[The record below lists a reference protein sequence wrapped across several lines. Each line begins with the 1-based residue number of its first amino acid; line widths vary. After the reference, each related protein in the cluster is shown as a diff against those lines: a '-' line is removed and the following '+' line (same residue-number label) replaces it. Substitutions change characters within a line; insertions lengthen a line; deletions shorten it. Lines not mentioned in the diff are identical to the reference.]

1 MLPLRDRGV
10 QGKGKASRAGRPT
23 RPAQRTWEDIQSE
36 NDRMTYFMSRVT
48 SAQSP
53 ATSAQSPA
61 TSAVPPSS
69 DIHDEGAEP
78 TRPPGEISPALA
90 GAGGVASG
98 PGAARGVS
106 SGGGGRRRGTFTSG
120 DRNLPRTSEHLI
132 LQKITVKLALAL
144 TLTPALALALTLPLR
159 RWSSTST
166 PMRVPTWSARRGG
179 QLSEPKPQTPNPNPS
194 PKP

>member
-48 SAQSP
+48 SAQS
-53 ATSAQSPA
+53 AA

-120 DRNLPRTSEHLI
+120 DRNLPRSSEHLI

-144 TLTPALALALTLPLR
+144 TLTPALALALTLPLTLTR
-159 RWSSTST
+159 ALT
-166 PMRVPTWSARRGG
+166 
-179 QLSEPKPQTPNPNPS
+179 
-194 PKP
+194 

>member
-1 MLPLRDRGV
+1 
-10 QGKGKASRAGRPT
+10 
-23 RPAQRTWEDIQSE
+23 
-36 NDRMTYFMSRVT
+36 MTYFMSRVT

-53 ATSAQSPA
+53 ATSAQSVATSAQSAA
-61 TSAVPPSS
+61 TSAVPASS

-106 SGGGGRRRGTFTSG
+106 SGGGGSARTRERRGTFTSG

-132 LQKITVKLALAL
+132 LQKYMVKLALAL
-144 TLTPALALALTLPLR
+144 TLTPTLALALALALTLTLTR
-159 RWSSTST
+159 ALT
-166 PMRVPTWSARRGG
+166 
-179 QLSEPKPQTPNPNPS
+179 
-194 PKP
+194 